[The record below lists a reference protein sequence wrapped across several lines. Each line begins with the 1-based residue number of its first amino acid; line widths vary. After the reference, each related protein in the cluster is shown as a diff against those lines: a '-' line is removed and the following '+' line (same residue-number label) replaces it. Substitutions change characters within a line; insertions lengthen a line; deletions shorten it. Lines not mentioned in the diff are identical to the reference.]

1 MRGHTGAAWW
11 LSQSSLLEKRR
22 NEKKKRLIRSDPSV
36 DLKHTL
42 HLSPQNHDTV
52 GLVETDVEGVPSCPE
67 PRRKRFIFGAW
78 VIMSPPQL

>member
-1 MRGHTGAAWW
+1 MKNEQVKHMVDGH
-11 LSQSSLLEKRR
+11 S
-22 NEKKKRLIRSDPSV
+22 NRLIRSDPSV